1 VGSIFLLL
9 SFLPAVGWIL
19 ALAGAIMLMIAIKYV
34 SEIFQDQP
42 IFNNM
47 LYAVVLGIVGL
58 VVGVV
63 VIVGTVLATFG
74 LGTMASWFSAG
85 VAGYSVHPT
94 VPSGG
99 FVGLILG
106 AISGLAIIWVLF
118 LVSAIFLRRS
128 YSSMSQKLGVGM
140 FATTGLVY
148 LIGAALT
155 IVIVG
160 FIILFVALILN
171 VVAFFSIPDQPVPQP
186 VSGATGTPGNT

>member
-1 VGSIFLLL
+1 ML